1 MLVVT
6 DPVKLRAFD
15 VIIPVND
22 QTYIIGKV
30 SPINY
35 YMNFFFQWYGKNRR
49 RFKVMGENP
58 LYFPFA
64 VSAL

>member
-6 DPVKLRAFD
+6 NPVKLRAFD

-22 QTYIIGKV
+22 QTYVIGKV

-35 YMNFFFQWYGKNRR
+35 YMNFFFQGYGKNRR
-49 RFKVMGENP
+49 WF
-58 LYFPFA
+58 
-64 VSAL
+64 